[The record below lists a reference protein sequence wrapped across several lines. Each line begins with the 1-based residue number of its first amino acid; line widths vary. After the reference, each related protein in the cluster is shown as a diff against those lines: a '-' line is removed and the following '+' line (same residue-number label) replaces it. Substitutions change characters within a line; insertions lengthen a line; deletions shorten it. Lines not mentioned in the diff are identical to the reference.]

1 MHHPAVPQARQG
13 LVDAER
19 HHFPLFLGAAG
30 VVIPLV
36 QPGGHEG
43 AVLAHDHA
51 VIDHGRV
58 IEQISQTGILGAM
71 PLELQLGIDGSN
83 ASKEHEQQDR
93 AEHSNDDGD
102 CFNHWYCLP

>member
-30 VVIPLV
+30 VVITLV
-36 QPGGHEG
+36 QPGGHKG

-51 VIDHGRV
+51 VIDHGGIVEQVGQARV
-58 IEQISQTGILGAM
+58 LRPM
-71 PLELQLGIDGSN
+71 LLELQLGIDLTDTGKEDEQQNRTEYSN
-83 ASKEHEQQDR
+83 A
-93 AEHSNDDGD
+93 NCD
-102 CFNHWYCLP
+102 CFDHLYCFP

>member
-36 QPGGHEG
+36 QPGGHKG

-51 VIDHGRV
+51 VIDHGGV
-58 IEQISQTGILGAM
+58 IEQIGQAGILGAM
-71 PLELQLGIDGSN
+71 LLELQLGIDSPDAG
-83 ASKEHEQQDR
+83 KEDEQQNR
-93 AEHSNDDGD
+93 TEHSNGNCD
-102 CFNHWYCLP
+102 CFDHLYCFP